1 MIKHVIW
8 DWNGTIIDDAQ
19 LCVSIVNQIL
29 SANKLS
35 KVDLNFYRDHFC
47 FPVTTY
53 YNKLGLPD
61 DEASSRSISESF
73 IREYRLRW
81 RSCSLQPYAHEVLMT
96 LHEAGIGQS
105 LLSAAKTSDLEDCVD
120 HFGLGQ
126 VFNPISGVS
135 DVKAS
140 GKKEI
145 SRNHFASIN
154 LPPEQ
159 IVLAGDTVH
168 DAEIAT
174 HLKIETELYTCGHN
188 SSKVLR
194 LTGKSVMGDL
204 RLLLKRVLG

>member
-1 MIKHVIW
+1 M
-8 DWNGTIIDDAQ
+8 A
-19 LCVSIVNQIL
+19 
-29 SANKLS
+29 
-35 KVDLNFYRDHFC
+35 
-47 FPVTTY
+47 
-53 YNKLGLPD
+53 
-61 DEASSRSISESF
+61 
-73 IREYRLRW
+73 
-81 RSCSLQPYAHEVLMT
+81 

-105 LLSAAKTSDLEDCVD
+105 LLSAAKISDLKDFVD
-120 HFGLGQ
+120 HFGLGK

-188 SSKVLR
+188 SSKVLQF
-194 LTGKSVMGDL
+194 TGKNVMGDL